1 VEGIEHR
8 PGSVLVTGGA
18 GFIGSHLVRR
28 LLEDKGVEHLVNLD
42 RLTYAGDLARLD
54 DLAEDPRLENIIGDI
69 CDRALVDRILS
80 RRRIRTVVHL
90 AAESHVDRSIAG
102 PAEFIRTNLTGTFTL
117 LEACREGW
125 GSGNGADGRD
135 VRFVH
140 VSTDEVFGD
149 LRVGDP
155 PFTEASPYAPNSPY
169 AASKAGADHLVRSYR
184 RTYGL
189 PAIITHASNNYGSHQ
204 HPEKFIPTVIRSCL
218 ELAPIPVYGDGSN
231 IRDWLHVEDHCEAL
245 MQVMA
250 RGRIGASYLVG
261 GENEWTN
268 LDVVRLI
275 CRIMDELV
283 PSGAPHHRLIGFVRD
298 RPGHDLRYATDS
310 SRIREELGWIPTRD
324 FESGLRAT
332 VEGYMHASRDTTAT
346 PGRPWRPV
354 RTASPGSSAESD
366 G

>member
-1 VEGIEHR
+1 MEGIEHR
-8 PGSVLVTGGA
+8 AGSVLVTGGA

-28 LLEDKGVEHLVNLD
+28 LLAEEGVDHLVNLD

-54 DLAEDPRLENIIGDI
+54 DVAEDPRLENVIGDI
-69 CDRALVDRILS
+69 CDRDLVDRILS
-80 RRRIRTVVHL
+80 TRGIRTVVHL

-117 LEACREGW
+117 LEACREAWCRG
-125 GSGNGADGRD
+125 GDADVGD
-135 VRFVH
+135 ADDPPARFVH

-149 LRVGDP
+149 LAVGDP
-155 PFTEASPYAPNSPY
+155 PFTEVSPYAPSSPY

-218 ELAPIPVYGDGSN
+218 EQTPIPVYGDGSN
-231 IRDWLHVEDHCEAL
+231 IRDWLHVEDYCEAL
-245 MQVMA
+245 VQVMA

-268 LDVVRLI
+268 LDVVRLL
-275 CRIMDELV
+275 CRIMDTRV
-283 PSGAPHHRLIGFVRD
+283 PAGAPHDRLIRFVTD

-310 SRIREELGWIPTRD
+310 SRIRKALGWVPTRD

-332 VEGYMHASRDTTAT
+332 VEWYAHASADGTLR
-346 PGRPWRPV
+346 
-354 RTASPGSSAESD
+354 AEIRRLPHM
-366 G
+366 